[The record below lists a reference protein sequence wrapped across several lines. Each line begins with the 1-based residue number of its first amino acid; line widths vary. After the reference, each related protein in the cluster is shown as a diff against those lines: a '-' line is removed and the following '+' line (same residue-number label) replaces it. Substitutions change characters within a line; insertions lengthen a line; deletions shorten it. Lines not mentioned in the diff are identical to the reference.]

1 MGKMMRSVGTVIFS
15 LQGFITSRTNAS
27 TVIAIRYTIYVYK
40 FTFFIK
46 SVFQIF
52 NPLAELKAYNFY
64 EEKVAH
70 IIGI

>member
-1 MGKMMRSVGTVIFS
+1 MMAVLLSMKVK
-15 LQGFITSRTNAS
+15 LL
-27 TVIAIRYTIYVYK
+27 
-40 FTFFIK
+40 
-46 SVFQIF
+46 F